1 MSNWGEEP
9 LDIYERA
16 FGIIA
21 NASNGDWSKESEEWQ
36 EAAAE
41 FRKDYHHALDKH
53 SWETERELLEQ
64 EINELQLELREAR
77 TVRKATPT
85 ECICFEIERERKRQD
100 EKWGGPDHDDTH
112 CFADWRRFRNLREEY
127 LEMQTHLQY
136 KDTDYMRKLLIRI
149 AALTV
154 AQIESFDREL
164 NKKSGM

>member
-64 EINELQLELREAR
+64 EINELQ
-77 TVRKATPT
+77 RKLQEATPT
-85 ECICFEIERERKRQD
+85 ERICFEIARERKRQD
-100 EKWGGPDHDDTH
+100 EKWGGPEHDDAH
-112 CFADWRRFRNLREEY
+112 SDIYWQYYRSNREERI
-127 LEMQTHLQY
+127 
-136 KDTDYMRKLLIRI
+136 RKNGDKSYRNRDDLIEI
-149 AALTV
+149 AALAI
-154 AQIESFDREL
+154 AQIESFDRFHHNL
-164 NKKSGM
+164 DMKVGM

>member
-21 NASNGDWSKESEEWQ
+21 NASNGDWSKESGEWQ

-64 EINELQLELREAR
+64 EINELRKEANR
-77 TVRKATPT
+77 CEVSKLTHDVLY
-85 ECICFEIERERKRQD
+85 EMQNERKRQD
-100 EKWGGPDHDDTH
+100 EKWGGPEHDDKH
-112 CFADWRRFRNLREEY
+112 RAKDWALYRAKREHDILDRSE
-127 LEMQTHLQY
+127 TARCNR
-136 KDTDYMRKLLIRI
+136 DDLIEI
-149 AALTV
+149 AALAV
-154 AQIESFDREL
+154 AQIESMDRRWDKLSEEA
-164 NKKSGM
+164 GM